1 MDMTLATTVA
11 SCLVCDTEFEVRE
24 DWEKG
29 EITECG
35 SCGQEHEVVEKSAAG
50 IRLDLA
56 PEVEEDWGE

>member
-1 MDMTLATTVA
+1 MTTAIDTPK
-11 SCLVCDTEFEVRE
+11 CLVCDTDFEVRA

-35 SCGQEHEVVEKSAAG
+35 ACGQEHEVVEKTDATVR
-50 IRLDLA
+50 IELA

>member
-1 MDMTLATTVA
+1 MATAVETPL
-11 SCLVCDTEFEVRE
+11 CLVCDTEFEIDA

-35 SCGQEHEVVEKSAAG
+35 ACGQEHEIVEKAG
-50 IRLDLA
+50 DAVRVELA